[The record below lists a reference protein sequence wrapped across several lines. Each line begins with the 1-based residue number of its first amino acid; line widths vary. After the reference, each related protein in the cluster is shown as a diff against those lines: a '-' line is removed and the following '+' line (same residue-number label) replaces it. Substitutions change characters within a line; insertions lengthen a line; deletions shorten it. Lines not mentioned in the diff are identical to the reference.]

1 MNELRRQLLDDGDT
15 PDDLSPELRFLA
27 ARQGALAGLFVDHA
41 ELYAHLHA
49 RCLEE
54 EGPSRQ
60 LEDVALDAAGNL
72 GTVMQSLRSR
82 EDLLAVLEHAPDVAA
97 PPMSGI
103 DQLFFSLLL
112 LAGPA
117 TEDELLACL
126 PPTDLDGIMTAKKT
140 RDWLAS
146 MNVDELLS
154 DDRE

>member
-1 MNELRRQLLDDGDT
+1 MNELRRQLLDDSDA

-27 ARQGALAGLFVDHA
+27 ARQAALAGLFVDHA

-49 RCLEE
+49 RLEE
-54 EGPSRQ
+54 QGPSRQ

-126 PPTDLDGIMTAKKT
+126 PPTDLDGLMTAEKT
-140 RDWLAS
+140 RNWLAS
-146 MNVDELLS
+146 MNVDEPLS
-154 DDRE
+154 DDEQ